1 MFQHLQ
7 AVQRA
12 ARFAAQR
19 GDGRE
24 FACATFS
31 IAAEVLSVYSIFQCG

>member
-1 MFQHLQ
+1 MLQHLQ
-7 AVQRA
+7 AVQSA

-19 GDGRE
+19 RDGRGVRLRD
-24 FACATFS
+24 FS